1 MPEIIEVIE
10 SAIDEAI
17 RDIEVQED
25 AIAEDPISVIDED
38 LSRDLS
44 IANEA
49 FAGTHHRSVGL
60 SGRMIDE
67 NTRTVMIAVSS
78 EEPVER
84 YFGDEVLEHTK
95 SAIDLSFLGS
105 GRAPLLLDHDPLKQI
120 GVIES
125 VELDEKS
132 RRLRAKVR
140 FSKND
145 HASEVFN
152 DVVDGIRANISVGYR
167 INKMVLAKK
176 EGEKSTYIAKSWT
189 PMEAS
194 IVSIPA
200 DVTVG
205 VGRSS
210 DTSAIQPVITYA
222 KEDTKMSEVDIDAVR
237 AESAQNAQRNASQ
250 IIALGKR
257 HGLMDD
263 AEKAVS
269 EGQSIDS
276 FRGLVLDKISSG
288 RALEDQSIGMGKK
301 EVKQYSLLRAI
312 NALANPTDVRAQKN
326 AAFEFECSRA
336 AAEQYGTTAQ
346 GLMIPVDV
354 LRNWSM
360 TKRTLNSADEASLFT
375 DDFRGGDFI
384 DVLRNASSVM
394 QAGARMLTGLSGD
407 VKIPKKLTSAAA
419 SWISTEGGDTSA
431 TEMTVGSVSMVPRT
445 LGAYTDVTRQ
455 LLIQSSL
462 DVESLMRD
470 DLAMA
475 LALAID
481 KAALEGAGTGG
492 SPTGILS
499 TSGVNTVTAFA
510 AAVPTFSEVVTLE
523 TALGEDN
530 ALMGNLAYILPASM
544 WGGLKTKE
552 KATGTA
558 QFVVEPGNTING
570 YRSIISNQA
579 TAGNLY
585 FGNFSDLL
593 VGFFGG
599 LDITV
604 DPYTNSK
611 SGTVRIVA
619 LQSCDVAV
627 RHAVSFAYGNDGV

>member
-1 MPEIIEVIE
+1 MSEDAVIE
-10 SAIDEAI
+10 EVRETPEAGAAEE
-17 RDIEVQED
+17 RTVELPGVQHRALD
-25 AIAEDPISVIDED
+25 MSRSVIDQD
-38 LSRDLS
+38 K
-44 IANEA
+44 
-49 FAGTHHRSVGL
+49 
-60 SGRMIDE
+60 
-67 NTRTVMIAVSS
+67 RTVMIALSS

-84 YFGDEVLEHTK
+84 YFGMEVLEHSR
-95 SAIDLSFLGS
+95 SAIDLSFLNS
-105 GRAPLLLDHDPLKQI
+105 GRAPLLLDHDMEKQI

-125 VELDEKS
+125 VELDEDA

-140 FSKND
+140 FSKSD
-145 HASEVFN
+145 RASEIFN

-167 INKMVLAKK
+167 INKIVLSKK
-176 EGEKSTYIAKSWT
+176 EGDKATYIAKSWS

-200 DVTVG
+200 DQTVG

-210 DTSAIQPVITYA
+210 ETPQNQPVVTFV
-222 KEDTKMSEVDIDAVR
+222 KEDTKMSDVDIDAVR
-237 AESAQNAQRNASQ
+237 AESAQNAQRNAAQ

-263 AEKAVS
+263 AEAAIAAGK
-269 EGQSIDS
+269 SIDE
-276 FRGLVLDKISSG
+276 FRGIVLEKIGSS
-288 RALEDQSIGMGKK
+288 RSLEDQSVGMGKN
-301 EVKQYSLLRAI
+301 EVKRYSLLRAI
-312 NALANPTDVRAQKN
+312 HALANPTDVRAQKA

-354 LRNWSM
+354 LRNWDM
-360 TKRTLNSADEASLFT
+360 AKRTLNSSDEAALFT

-384 DVLRNASSVM
+384 DILRNASSVM
-394 QAGARMLTGLSGD
+394 RAGARMLTGLSGD
-407 VKIPKKLTSAAA
+407 VKIPKKLTAAAA
-419 SWISTEGGDTSA
+419 SWISTEGGNASES
-431 TEMTVGSVSMVPRT
+431 EMTVGSVSMVPKT

-462 DVESLMRD
+462 DVEALMRD
-470 DLAMA
+470 DLVQA

-481 KAALEGAGTGG
+481 KAALEGNGQSG
-492 SPTGILS
+492 SPTGILN
-499 TSGVNTVTAFA
+499 TSGVNLVAAFA
-510 AAVPTFSEVVTLE
+510 AAIPTFAEVVSLE
-523 TALGEDN
+523 TALGADN

-552 KATGTA
+552 KATNTA
-558 QFVVEPGNTING
+558 QFVVEPGGTING
-570 YRSIISNQA
+570 YRTFISNQA

-627 RHAVSFAYGNDGV
+627 RHAVSFAYGNDDAQS

>member
-1 MPEIIEVIE
+1 MSEKIDVIE
-10 SAIDEAI
+10 SIIDEAV
-17 RDIEVQED
+17 RDLEAKED
-25 AIAEDPISVIDED
+25 ALIEEPEVVGDEDGFRDLPLSSEIFAGTQHRAAGLSGKVIDEKK
-38 LSRDLS
+38 
-44 IANEA
+44 
-49 FAGTHHRSVGL
+49 
-60 SGRMIDE
+60 
-67 NTRTVMIAVSS
+67 RTAMIAVSS

-84 YFGDEVLEHTK
+84 YFGDEILEHSS

-125 VELDEKS
+125 VELDEKT
-132 RRLRAKVR
+132 RRLRARVR
-140 FSKND
+140 FSKNE

-176 EGEKSTYIAKSWT
+176 EGEKSTYVAKSWT

-205 VGRSS
+205 VGRSG
-210 DTSAIQPVITYA
+210 DTSTNQPVITYA

-276 FRGLVLDKISSG
+276 FRGVVLDKISSG
-288 RALEDQSIGMGKK
+288 RALEDQTIGMGKK

-360 TKRTLNSADEASLFT
+360 TKRALNSADESALFT

-407 VKIPKKLTSAAA
+407 VKIPRKLTAGAA
-419 SWISTEGGDTSA
+419 SWISAEGGDTSA
-431 TEMTVGSVSMVPRT
+431 TEMTVGNVSMVPRT

-481 KAALEGAGTGG
+481 KAALDGAGTGG

-499 TSGVNTVTAFA
+499 TVGVNTVTAFA
-510 AAVPTFSEVVTLE
+510 AANPTFAEVVTLE

-544 WGGLKTKE
+544 WGGLKTTE

-570 YRSIISNQA
+570 YRAIVSNQA

-627 RHAVSFAYGNDGV
+627 RHAVSFAFGNDGV

>member
-1 MPEIIEVIE
+1 MSEVIEVIE
-10 SAIDEAI
+10 SIIDEAV
-17 RDIEVQED
+17 RDVEIHEEAATEETPLVTE
-25 AIAEDPISVIDED
+25 ED
-38 LSRDLS
+38 LSRDLPVE
-44 IANEA
+44 NEP

-60 SGRMIDE
+60 SGKMIDE

-84 YFGDEVLEHTK
+84 YFGDEILEHTK
-95 SAIDLSFLGS
+95 AAIDLSFLGS

-627 RHAVSFAYGNDGV
+627 RHAVSFAFGNDGV

>member
-1 MPEIIEVIE
+1 MSEDAAIE
-10 SAIDEAI
+10 
-17 RDIEVQED
+17 EVQETLEAD
-25 AIAEDPISVIDED
+25 AAEERTVELPGVQHRALDMSRSVIDQD
-38 LSRDLS
+38 K
-44 IANEA
+44 
-49 FAGTHHRSVGL
+49 
-60 SGRMIDE
+60 
-67 NTRTVMIAVSS
+67 RTVMIALSS

-84 YFGDEVLEHTK
+84 YFGMEVLEHSR
-95 SAIDLSFLGS
+95 SAIDLSFLNS
-105 GRAPLLLDHDPLKQI
+105 GRAPLLLDHDMEKQI

-125 VELDEKS
+125 VELDEDA
-132 RRLRAKVR
+132 RRLRARVR
-140 FSKND
+140 FSKSD
-145 HASEVFN
+145 RASEIFN

-167 INKMVLAKK
+167 INKIVLSKK
-176 EGEKSTYIAKSWT
+176 EGDKATYIAKSWS

-200 DVTVG
+200 DQTVG

-210 DTSAIQPVITYA
+210 ETPQNQPVVTFV
-222 KEDTKMSEVDIDAVR
+222 KEDTKMSDVDIDAVR

-250 IIALGKR
+250 ILALGMR
-257 HGLMDD
+257 HGMLDEAQAAISSGKGLD
-263 AEKAVS
+263 E
-269 EGQSIDS
+269 
-276 FRGLVLDKISSG
+276 FRGIVLDKIGSS
-288 RALEDQSIGMGKK
+288 RALEDQSIGMEKK
-301 EVKQYSLLRAI
+301 EIKRYSLLRAI
-312 NALANPTDVRAQKN
+312 HALANPTDVRAQKA

-336 AAEQYGTTAQ
+336 AADQYGTTAQ

-354 LRNWSM
+354 LRNWDM
-360 TKRTLNSADEASLFT
+360 AKRTLNSSDEAALFT

-384 DVLRNASSVM
+384 DVLRNQSSVM
-394 QAGARMLTGLSGD
+394 RAGARMLTGLSGD
-407 VKIPKKLTSAAA
+407 VKIPKKLTAASAA
-419 SWISTEGGDTSA
+419 WISTEGGDTSA
-431 TEMTVGSVSMVPRT
+431 SEMTVGSVSMVPRT

-462 DVESLMRD
+462 DVEALMRD
-470 DLAMA
+470 DLATA
-475 LALAID
+475 IALAID
-481 KAALEGAGTGG
+481 KAALEGDGQSGA
-492 SPTGILS
+492 PTGILS
-499 TSGVNTVTAFA
+499 TVGVNLVTAFA
-510 AAVPTFSEVVTLE
+510 AAIPTFPEVVTLE

-552 KATGTA
+552 KASGTA
-558 QFVVEPGNTING
+558 QFVVEPGGTING
-570 YRSIISNQA
+570 YRAFVSNQA

-599 LDITV
+599 LDLTV

-627 RHAVSFAYGNDGV
+627 RHAVSFAYGNDDVQS